1 METDTMN
8 WKTTL
13 VYALLIVTMLVG
25 GITISAQNL
34 CGSDICVV
42 QFNASWNAGNNVDY
56 LENLTDCEIMNVN
69 IDEGSYQNDYKIVVV
84 PTIIV
89 FNGKEVE
96 RFQANIM
103 MQMEATKK
111 DVQGVIDEIIY
122 SDF

>member
-1 METDTMN
+1 MKDAIN
-8 WKTTL
+8 WRATL
-13 VYALLIVTMLVG
+13 AHTLLLMTMLISGVVV
-25 GITISAQNL
+25 SAQNL
-34 CGSDICVV
+34 CSSDICVV
-42 QFNASWNAGNNVDY
+42 QFNASWNTSNNVDY
-56 LENLTDCEIMNVN
+56 LEKLTDCEVMNIN
-69 IDEGSYQNDYKIVVV
+69 IDEGTYQSDYKIVVV

-103 MQMEATKK
+103 MEMEATKK

>member
-8 WKTTL
+8 WRTTL
-13 VYALLIVTMLVG
+13 VYAALMLTMLIG
-25 GITISAQNL
+25 GITASAQNL

-103 MQMEATKK
+103 MEMEATKK
-111 DVQGVIDEIIY
+111 DVQGVIDGIIY